1 VLWAGNTRGPRAV
14 PGKYEVRLT
23 AGGRTLT
30 EPLEIRGDPRLSATP
45 EELGAQ
51 LALALRIRDLLTE
64 THQAVTQLRAVRD
77 QVTDTLRRAKQKGG
91 DERVR
96 AAGEALTAKLTKAE
110 EALYQTKNQS
120 SQDPLNYP
128 IRLNNKLAALG
139 GVVGAGDQA
148 PTAQAGE
155 VFAELSGRIRAELDT
170 LAAALATDLPAFNTL
185 AGDEHVPAVSVPA
198 ARP

>member
-1 VLWAGNTRGPRAV
+1 M
-14 PGKYEVRLT
+14 PGAYQVRLT
-23 AGGRTLT
+23 ANGRTLT
-30 EPLEIRGDPRLSATP
+30 EPLEVRGDPRLSATP
-45 EELGAQ
+45 DALAAQ
-51 LALALRIRDLLTE
+51 LALSLRIRDLLTE
-64 THQAVTQLRAVRD
+64 THQAIAQLRTVRD

-91 DERVR
+91 DEKVR
-96 AAGEALTAKLTKAE
+96 AAGEALAAKLTKVE

-139 GVVGAGDQA
+139 GVVASGDQA

-170 LAAALATDLPAFNTL
+170 LAAALATDLPAFNAL

-198 ARP
+198 PRR